1 MVGAGDLEV
10 RTLRASELPEV
21 HAALL
26 DAFAVYPVRVQPT
39 LAELRAMLVRRGAD
53 WSASVGAYH
62 GGVLIGA
69 VMIALDPPELASPS
83 EPKAYVVIA
92 GVRRSWQG
100 RGALAAM
107 FEWLDLALGRRGVRH
122 LGLEVLA
129 DNPSARQAYARL
141 GFTPERHLFCYELP
155 PLARSQR
162 FREEL
167 SFELYQGEGL
177 GELELRH
184 PPEWSSFWSLRPAW
198 TNSDAT
204 VRRSRSR
211 AVFEARWS
219 DELVAYAIVDLNTN
233 ELLQL
238 AVAPDHRRK
247 GIATELLR
255 ACQEHADRPTLRV
268 LNVPDDG
275 DHGAMIAFLR
285 QLGGKLFAVQ
295 LELLR

>member
-1 MVGAGDLEV
+1 
-10 RTLRASELPEV
+10 
-21 HAALL
+21 
-26 DAFAVYPVRVQPT
+26 
-39 LAELRAMLVRRGAD
+39 
-53 WSASVGAYH
+53 
-62 GGVLIGA
+62 
-69 VMIALDPPELASPS
+69 
-83 EPKAYVVIA
+83 VVIA

-107 FEWLDLALGRRGVRH
+107 FEWLDLALGRRGVRR

-141 GFTPERHLFCYELP
+141 GFSPRRHLFCYELP

-167 SFELYQGEGL
+167 SFELYQGEAL

-184 PPEWSSFWSLRPAW
+184 PPLWSSFWSLRPAW

-238 AVAPDHRRK
+238 AVAPEHRRK

-268 LNVPDDG
+268 LNVPDDA
-275 DHGAMIAFLR
+275 DHGATTAFFR
-285 QLGGKLFAVQ
+285 QLGAKLFAVQ